1 MNNNFKKLLEQYSE
15 EWQSV
20 VSSQTLEQLE
30 ESYTNSESTR
40 EEIMNL
46 VFTTIDDEQEQGQY
60 FSTFGELET
69 HLWEN
74 VGEIPIFDE
83 AFDIYDSFDEYES
96 YYQRYGCMTPEFI
109 VSWDSENV
117 LFTDGE
123 VIEIIA
129 RPDVLMSGGGGA

>member
-1 MNNNFKKLLEQYSE
+1 MNNNFTKLLEQYSE
-15 EWQSV
+15 EWKSV
-20 VSSQTLEQLE
+20 VSAQTLEQLE
-30 ESYTNSESTR
+30 ESYTNVESTR

-74 VGEIPIFDE
+74 VGEILIFDE
-83 AFDIYDSFDEYES
+83 TFDIYESFDEYES

-123 VIEIIA
+123 VVEIVA
-129 RPDVLMSGGGGA
+129 RPDVLMNGVD

>member
-1 MNNNFKKLLEQYSE
+1 MNNNVKKLLEQYSE

-83 AFDIYDSFDEYES
+83 VFDIYESFDEYES

-109 VSWDSENV
+109 VSWDTENV

-123 VIEIIA
+123 VIEIVA
-129 RPDVLMSGGGGA
+129 RPDVLMNGGE